1 MRHRRYKERNNYK
14 YLIVLVLAAIVITC
28 FAYPYFYSALLKTDF
43 NPNRLIRVSG
53 FKDSSQTRREFAVVS
68 GQLASFQ
75 GTALKLQSGDGST
88 LWQKEFE
95 IEEPLLAA
103 LDNIIV
109 AADTEKGTLIGI
121 DLQGSIMWRETA
133 KGRLLRVGTDR
144 KFVWVV
150 SRYQQDTMVE
160 VLNDKGE
167 SAAYFSVG
175 GAEVFSVSLSA
186 DGSYIVFST
195 AEVKDGR
202 ITGSIVLYN
211 KDGTM
216 EWAKSYRDSLVMR
229 IKITDEGFIHAL
241 KEDAL
246 VCLDMDGS
254 TKWQRDINGY
264 ISKVLLTNQGV
275 TVLTLSEDYRN
286 GVPGS
291 VREETFIYDKEG
303 GLQNLPDH
311 RQYIEGLVPGEDC
324 VGVYSARRLRLID
337 YSGKAVIDREFDRDL
352 IAVFLLEDGFM
363 AYISADK
370 IYFESYL

>member
-1 MRHRRYKERNNYK
+1 
-14 YLIVLVLAAIVITC
+14 
-28 FAYPYFYSALLKTDF
+28 
-43 NPNRLIRVSG
+43 
-53 FKDSSQTRREFAVVS
+53 
-68 GQLASFQ
+68 
-75 GTALKLQSGDGST
+75 
-88 LWQKEFE
+88 
-95 IEEPLLAA
+95 
-103 LDNIIV
+103 
-109 AADTEKGTLIGI
+109 
-121 DLQGSIMWRETA
+121 
-133 KGRLLRVGTDR
+133 
-144 KFVWVV
+144 
-150 SRYQQDTMVE
+150 
-160 VLNDKGE
+160 
-167 SAAYFSVG
+167 
-175 GAEVFSVSLSA
+175 
-186 DGSYIVFST
+186 
-195 AEVKDGR
+195 
-202 ITGSIVLYN
+202 
-211 KDGTM
+211 
-216 EWAKSYRDSLVMR
+216 MR